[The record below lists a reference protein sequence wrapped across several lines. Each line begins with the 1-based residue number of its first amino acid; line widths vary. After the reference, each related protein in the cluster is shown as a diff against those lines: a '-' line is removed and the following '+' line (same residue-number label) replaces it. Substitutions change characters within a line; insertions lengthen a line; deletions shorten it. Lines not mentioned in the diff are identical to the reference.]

1 MTFTSGRNAGVT
13 RTIRTNEGGAITVV
27 MPFYYPPAAGDS
39 FEVLPACDKSV
50 NCCKVRF
57 NNLAHF
63 RGYPF
68 IPVPETA
75 Y

>member
-39 FEVLPACDKSV
+39 FEVLPACDKSMH
-50 NCCKVRF
+50 CCKVRF
-57 NNLAHF
+57 GNLARF